1 MSKKKVASKRAAE
14 DIEATLSARIRG
26 GKRRPA
32 KHGDNGKGANGTGA
46 NGKVPPVRAD
56 NDKPDHG
63 KGANGTGA
71 TGRDTDVTTVELGSS
86 DAAGAPAQ
94 TEIPAGAP
102 PPATARNGQ
111 GDPAGPTRS
120 APAAHGTD
128 LAEPVVFPVPPTPP
142 EHPVPVNGAGPDA
155 ASEPVT
161 RRRAIEYHTSPS
173 GEHFLVHAFI
183 AGTPGLA
190 NARSYRWHRWLRPD
204 VFAGVAVAAYLVP
217 QVMAYSAIV
226 NVDPVVGL
234 WTALA
239 ALVTYAIMGKSRV
252 LSVGPESTV
261 ALMAG
266 TAIAPLSGGD
276 ATRAIALGSALSLV
290 VAAWCFVGRMAR
302 LGVIAELLSQP
313 LLVGYLA
320 GGAVLMIVGQLG
332 KMTGTKV
339 TGESIVEQVT
349 SFLHVVRE
357 THVNTLIVG
366 MGTLALLVL
375 VHLVRHRWPAPLI
388 AVAVATIVCT
398 IFDLKSQGVAVVG
411 AVPTGLPMP
420 SLPAVTWSDV
430 QGLLVAAIGVAIVA
444 YGDNTLIAR
453 GFPAPIERDEDR
465 SVNALDPQQELIA
478 LGGVHVAVGL
488 VGGFPVSSSGS
499 RTALALASGART
511 QMYSLVAALCVV
523 VVLFVAGP
531 LVANLPQAALG
542 AVVFYAASKLVSWT
556 EIKRLARFRR
566 TELMLAACATVGTVV
581 FGILA
586 GVGIAIAL
594 SVAEMAQRLARPHDG
609 VLGRVPG
616 LPGMHDVADYPD
628 AETLPGL
635 VVFRYD
641 APLFFAN
648 VADLQRRALLV
659 VDQEND
665 AYPDSPAR
673 WFVLNV
679 EANVEVDLTAADG
692 LRELHGDLAERGVRL
707 GLARVKHDLLEPLS
721 RAGLTE
727 LIGDDML
734 FPTLPVAEEAYLAWA
749 AANPYVPDES

>member
-1 MSKKKVASKRAAE
+1 
-14 DIEATLSARIRG
+14 
-26 GKRRPA
+26 
-32 KHGDNGKGANGTGA
+32 
-46 NGKVPPVRAD
+46 
-56 NDKPDHG
+56 
-63 KGANGTGA
+63 
-71 TGRDTDVTTVELGSS
+71 
-86 DAAGAPAQ
+86 
-94 TEIPAGAP
+94 
-102 PPATARNGQ
+102 
-111 GDPAGPTRS
+111 
-120 APAAHGTD
+120 
-128 LAEPVVFPVPPTPP
+128 
-142 EHPVPVNGAGPDA
+142 
-155 ASEPVT
+155 
-161 RRRAIEYHTSPS
+161 
-173 GEHFLVHAFI
+173 
-183 AGTPGLA
+183 
-190 NARSYRWHRWLRPD
+190 
-204 VFAGVAVAAYLVP
+204 
-217 QVMAYSAIV
+217 
-226 NVDPVVGL
+226 
-234 WTALA
+234 
-239 ALVTYAIMGKSRV
+239 
-252 LSVGPESTV
+252 
-261 ALMAG
+261 
-266 TAIAPLSGGD
+266 
-276 ATRAIALGSALSLV
+276 
-290 VAAWCFVGRMAR
+290 
-302 LGVIAELLSQP
+302 
-313 LLVGYLA
+313 
-320 GGAVLMIVGQLG
+320 
-332 KMTGTKV
+332 
-339 TGESIVEQVT
+339 
-349 SFLHVVRE
+349 
-357 THVNTLIVG
+357 
-366 MGTLALLVL
+366 
-375 VHLVRHRWPAPLI
+375 
-388 AVAVATIVCT
+388 
-398 IFDLKSQGVAVVG
+398 
-411 AVPTGLPMP
+411 MP